1 MINRKMLPSVL
12 TTGYKL
18 FTNDEVDY
26 LKDNIYARGD
36 RYEDRNINGDLDSY
50 YFTWRFYNKDFKD
63 IREIIEP
70 RIRTVIDQD
79 LIFDYSHILHSL
91 QPYQLHTDYS
101 QNDMIINDRIKPAY
115 TIIIPLGNFDS
126 NTFVFN
132 QHDEDKNLKNLDRST
147 VLKDCVDSKTREDH
161 LSHVNQKEL
170 DYVSIKEKFTWTKGS
185 LHACDRRYIHCSD
198 NYYKNKGQLYKNAIV
213 FWTSIRI

>member
-1 MINRKMLPSVL
+1 MTKGVKQTFKETGQLDNPSETFDKDGNLTFSDQGRPYRDENGVL
-12 TTGYKL
+12 TTTTYCEG
-18 FTNDEVDY
+18 
-26 LKDNIYARGD
+26 
-36 RYEDRNINGDLDSY
+36 
-50 YFTWRFYNKDFKD
+50 
-63 IREIIEP
+63 EIIEP
-70 RIRTVIDQD
+70 KIRTVIDQN

-91 QPYQLHTDYS
+91 QPYHLHTDYS

-161 LSHVNQKEL
+161 LSLVNQKEL

-198 NYYKNKGQLYKNAIV
+198 NYYKNKEQLYKNAIV